1 MGLIVTSDIFQDRM
15 NDLLR
20 DLPYVF
26 VFLDDI
32 LIIGNSSADENIKDR
47 FLKDRK
53 ETKIVRVPSTPS
65 IGVICGLWANSL
77 GMGGVL
83 SIETKRFPSTSF
95 LELKLT
101 GMQGDVMKE
110 SMNG

>member
-1 MGLIVTSDIFQDRM
+1 MLLMGLIVTSDIFQDRM

-47 FLKDRK
+47 LRK
-53 ETKIVRVPSTPS
+53 CLP
-65 IGVICGLWANSL
+65 
-77 GMGGVL
+77 
-83 SIETKRFPSTSF
+83 
-95 LELKLT
+95 
-101 GMQGDVMKE
+101 
-110 SMNG
+110 